1 MKKKIDYSKWT
12 TEKLQKQLKALR
24 FATGLLAGLLI
35 VLLGATLYSSFRESE
50 INPLL
55 VTPIALSVIIPIN
68 FKRMKEMKAEIE
80 DRIGS
85 SQ

>member
-1 MKKKIDYSKWT
+1 MKKRIDYSKWS

-35 VLLGATLYSSFRESE
+35 VLLGTVIFISFKDKE

-55 VTPIALSVIIPIN
+55 VTPIALSAIIPLN
-68 FKRMKEMKAEIE
+68 YKRMKEMRQEIE
-80 DRIGS
+80 IREQQS
-85 SQ
+85 

>member
-1 MKKKIDYSKWT
+1 MKKRIDYSKWS

-35 VLLGATLYSSFRESE
+35 VLLGTVIFISFKDKE

-55 VTPIALSVIIPIN
+55 VTPIALSAIIPLN
-68 FKRMKEMKAEIE
+68 YKRMKEMRQEIE
-80 DRIGS
+80 NREQQS
-85 SQ
+85 

>member
-1 MKKKIDYSKWT
+1 MKKRIDYSKWS

-35 VLLGATLYSSFRESE
+35 VLLGTVIFISFKDKE

-55 VTPIALSVIIPIN
+55 VTPIALSAIIPLN
-68 FKRMKEMKAEIE
+68 YKRMKEMRQEIE
-80 DRIGS
+80 NRGQQS
-85 SQ
+85 